1 MIRAGRSCVLEIARV
16 RAAVVRCFAER
27 GVLDLFPPSGGAVA
41 RIAPDE
47 LWLIGPESA
56 RADLAQRAKS
66 YISGADPDGVAV
78 DQSDG
83 WMAWTVGGAGVTT
96 VLARLSTIALPP
108 GRPAFSQGMVA
119 EVPAKVLM
127 QGGQLHLFVSSQY
140 GHHIPGRILAAC
152 ADLGVRWSEQRDL
165 ALEHHLTTSGDS

>member
-1 MIRAGRSCVLEIARV
+1 MLEITPV

-27 GVLDLFPPSGGAVA
+27 GVLDLFPPSGAAVA

-47 LWLIGPESA
+47 LWLIGPASA

-66 YISGADPDGVAV
+66 YISGADPDGMAI

-83 WMAWTVGGAGVTT
+83 WMAWTVSGVQATIL
-96 VLARLSTIALPP
+96 LARLSTIALPP
-108 GRPAFSQGMVA
+108 ERPAFSQGMVA

-127 QGGQLHLFVSSQY
+127 QGSQLHLFVSGQY
-140 GHHIPGRILAAC
+140 GHHIPGRILDVG
-152 ADLGVRWSEQRDL
+152 ADLDVRLLEQREL
-165 ALEHHLTTSGDS
+165 ALEHHLMQSGDA

>member
-1 MIRAGRSCVLEIARV
+1 MLEIMRV

-47 LWLIGPESA
+47 LWLIGPVGA

-66 YISGADPDGVAV
+66 YISGADPDGVAI

-83 WMAWTVGGAGVTT
+83 WTAWTVTGAQATT

-108 GRPAFSQGMVA
+108 ERPAFSQGMVA
-119 EVPAKVLM
+119 EVPAKVLL
-127 QGGQLHLFVSSQY
+127 QRGRLHLFVSGQY
-140 GHHIPGRILAAC
+140 GHHIRGRILAAC
-152 ADLGVRWSEQRDL
+152 ADLGVRWLEPREL
-165 ALEHHLTTSGDS
+165 ALEQHPVGP